1 VRERQRERERK
12 KVIKQ
17 ARSHTSVIPTL
28 GRLRQEDGEFK
39 ASLGY
44 MVRPCQKERKE
55 GRRLKKE
62 KDSGQHYPQ

>member
-28 GRLRQEDGEFK
+28 GRLRQENHEFGV
-39 ASLGY
+39 SLGY
-44 MVRPCQKERKE
+44 IVRLLSP
-55 GRRLKKE
+55 E
-62 KDSGQHYPQ
+62 KSKPNQNKQQ